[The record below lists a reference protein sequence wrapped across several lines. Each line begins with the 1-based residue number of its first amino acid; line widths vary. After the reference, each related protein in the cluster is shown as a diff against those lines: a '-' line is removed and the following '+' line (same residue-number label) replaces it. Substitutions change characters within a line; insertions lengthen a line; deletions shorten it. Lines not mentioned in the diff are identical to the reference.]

1 MTFKEISREKFESV
15 YYGRTPY
22 VKLFSTEQAWFMI
35 ALGDVTLLAVMLKC
49 EIDKDLNA
57 VILGRDLSKRFRA
70 IDVIVS
76 LDSKEAIVE
85 AMNGRI
91 DNLVAAHVDGLF
103 PQGDEQG
110 VFDIFGKKVHPEKR
124 NHYLKLLVEDPTH
137 FPARVIMEELA
148 YWFKDP
154 DGVFIRG
161 LQGNEFNSRLFE
173 LYLHAVFYE
182 LDFMMDRD
190 YPQPDF
196 LLKKEGQIIAVEAT
210 TVSEIFD
217 FAEKVEFNP
226 ELFDELSAYVDVVMP
241 FKFARTLR
249 KKMRH
254 RPEPEQLHYWE
265 LPQTAGHPFVLSVHD
280 YSRRMSMTMSSR
292 AMQAYLYGIGDMDGV
307 MTPIDEHVNGED
319 RIPSNFFGSDENRF
333 LSAVMLPTMAT
344 IPKFNRMGMIA
355 GLEAPNTHCVILGL
369 RTDEDGV
376 PHPFVARVDDH
387 TYKEFWHEG
396 IFIFHNPK
404 AVNPLDP
411 ELFPHVV
418 HVFQREDGSIEEWI
432 PANCLLSGTTQVLRI
447 KPEDAQPAPEG

>member
-1 MTFKEISREKFESV
+1 MTFQEISRERFESV

-22 VKLFSTEQAWFMI
+22 VKLFSTEQAWFI
-35 ALGDVTLLAVMLKC
+35 FASGDVTLLAVMLRC
-49 EIDKDLNA
+49 EIDKDLNV
-57 VILGRDLSKRFRA
+57 VILGRDVSKRFRA
-70 IDVIVS
+70 VDVIVS
-76 LDSKEAIVE
+76 FDRKESIVE

-91 DNLVAAHVDGLF
+91 DKLVAAHVDGLF

-110 VFDIFGKKVHPEKR
+110 VFDIFGRKVHPEKR
-124 NHYLKLLVEDPTH
+124 NHYLKLLVEDPAH
-137 FPARVIMEELA
+137 FPARVMMEELA

-154 DGVFIRG
+154 DGIFIRG

-196 LLKKEGQIIAVEAT
+196 LLKKEGQVVAIEAT

-217 FAEKVEFNP
+217 PEEKVEFKP
-226 ELFDELSAYVDVVMP
+226 ELFEDLRAYIDVVMP

-254 RPEPEQLHYWE
+254 RPEPEKVPYWE
-265 LPQTAGHPFVLSVHD
+265 LPQTAGHPFVLAVHD
-280 YSRRMSMTMSSR
+280 YSRRMSMTMSSK
-292 AMQAYLYGIGDMDGV
+292 AMQAYLYGISDKDGIMV
-307 MTPIDEHVNGED
+307 PIDEHVNGED
-319 RIPSNFFGSDENRF
+319 RIPSNFFGNDENRF

-355 GLEAPNTHCVILGL
+355 GLKAPNTHCVIFGL
-369 RTDEDGV
+369 RTDDAGT
-376 PHPFVARVDDH
+376 PHSFAARVDDP

-396 IFIFHNPK
+396 IFMLHNPK

-411 ELFPHVV
+411 ALFPHVV
-418 HVFQREDGSIEEWI
+418 HVFQQEDGGIEEWV
-432 PANCLLSGTTQVLRI
+432 PANCLLSGTTQVLKI
-447 KPEDAQPAPEG
+447 KPDDAQPAAEG

>member
-1 MTFKEISREKFESV
+1 MTFQEISREKFESV

-22 VKLFSTEQAWFMI
+22 VKLFSTEQAWFML

-49 EIDKDLNA
+49 EIDKDLNV

-70 IDVIVS
+70 IDVIPS
-76 LDSKEAIVE
+76 LDSKKTVVE

-91 DNLVAAHVDGLF
+91 DNLIAAHVDGLF

-110 VFDIFGKKVHPEKR
+110 VFDIFGMKVRPEKR

-137 FPARVIMEELA
+137 FPARVMMEELA

-154 DGVFIRG
+154 DGIFIRG

-217 FAEKVEFNP
+217 PADKVEFKP
-226 ELFDELSAYVDVVMP
+226 EIFEDLQAYVDVVMP

-254 RPEPEQLHYWE
+254 RPDPERLAYWE
-265 LPQTAGHPFVLSVHD
+265 LPQTVGHPFVLAVHD
-280 YSRRMSMTMSSR
+280 YSRRMSMTMSSS
-292 AMQAYLYGIGDMDGV
+292 AMRAYLYGILYKDGV
-307 MTPIDEHVNGED
+307 AVPISEHVNGDD
-319 RIPSNFFGSDENRF
+319 RIPSNFFGNDENRF

-355 GLEAPNTHCVILGL
+355 GLQAPNTHCVIFGV
-369 RTDEDGV
+369 RTDDDGV
-376 PHPFVARVDDH
+376 PKRYVARVGDP

-396 IFIFHNPK
+396 IFMFHNPK

-411 ELFPHVV
+411 ALFPHVV
-418 HVFQREDGSIEEWI
+418 HVFQREDGGIEEWI
-432 PANCLLSGTTQVLRI
+432 PANCLLSGTTQMLRI
-447 KPEDAQPAPEG
+447 KPEDAPPAAEE

>member
-1 MTFKEISREKFESV
+1 MTFQEISREKFESV

-22 VKLFSTEQAWFMI
+22 VKLFSTEQAWFMLAI
-35 ALGDVTLLAVMLKC
+35 GDVTLLAVMLKC
-49 EIDKDLNA
+49 EIDKDLNV

-70 IDVIVS
+70 IDVISS
-76 LDSKEAIVE
+76 LDSKKAVVE

-91 DNLVAAHVDGLF
+91 DNLIAAHVDGLF

-110 VFDIFGKKVHPEKR
+110 VFDIFRMKVRPEKR
-124 NHYLKLLVEDPTH
+124 NHYLKLLAEDPTH
-137 FPARVIMEELA
+137 FPAKVMMEELA

-154 DGVFIRG
+154 DGIFIRG

-182 LDFMMDRD
+182 LDFIMDRD

-217 FAEKVEFNP
+217 PADKVEFKP
-226 ELFDELSAYVDVVMP
+226 EIFDELQAYVDDVMP

-254 RPEPEQLHYWE
+254 RPEPEKLAYWE
-265 LPQTAGHPFVLSVHD
+265 LPQTVGHPFVLAVHD
-280 YSRRMSMTMSSR
+280 YSRRMSMTRSR
-292 AMQAYLYGIGDMDGV
+292 SAMRAYLYGVLYKDGAEV
-307 MTPIDEHVNGED
+307 PIDEHVNGD
-319 RIPSNFFGSDENRF
+319 DHIPSNFFGNDENRF

-344 IPKFNRMGMIA
+344 IPKFNRMGMAA
-355 GLEAPNTHCVILGL
+355 GLQAPNTHCVISGV
-369 RTDEDGV
+369 RTDDDGI
-376 PHPFVARVDDH
+376 PNLFVARVDDP

-396 IFIFHNPK
+396 IFMFHNPK

-411 ELFPHVV
+411 ALFPHVV
-418 HVFQREDGSIEEWI
+418 HIFQREDGGIEEWI
-432 PANCLLSGTTQVLRI
+432 PANCLLSGTTQMLRV
-447 KPEDAQPAPEG
+447 KPEDSQPAAEE